1 LAKALRCPSRNV
13 FETRNLPCFANVY
26 SVEPLDP
33 FKMRVAICIATFR
46 RTGLLQKA
54 LEGVS
59 CLKFSKV
66 AAPEVEVIVVDNDP
80 SLSASFVCKRTVL
93 SRPVRYVAECRRGIV
108 HVRNRAIAEASGSEF
123 LAFLDDDEVPCEM
136 WLDELLAT
144 QARFGADVVAGPTR
158 PVHDPGLPEWIR
170 RGSFFE
176 RPRHDTGTPLA
187 FCASGN
193 VLVRAK
199 VFPRVGRFDDNFQLT
214 GGEDTQFFLR
224 VRRAGYK
231 IVWSNEAVA
240 WETVPRDRATLSWI
254 VRRGY
259 QCGNSWSLAEMSIE
273 TGLKFRA
280 LRFCKGSTHI
290 VAGMAG
296 AVISLFLGRIAFAKN
311 LRRAF
316 LGAGML
322 AGLAGKKYLAYQ
334 SSGSTAANSSPD
346 LGGHSSAQS
355 HNSTKQEKQYLLESS

>member
-1 LAKALRCPSRNV
+1 
-13 FETRNLPCFANVY
+13 
-26 SVEPLDP
+26 
-33 FKMRVAICIATFR
+33 MRVAVCITTFR
-46 RTGLLQKA
+46 RTSLLQRA

-59 CLKFSKV
+59 RLKFRQV
-66 AAPEVEVIVVDNDP
+66 AAPEIEVIVVDNDP
-80 SLSASFVCKRTVL
+80 SLSASGVCKSPSQSGL
-93 SRPVRYVAECRRGIV
+93 VRYVAEPRRGIV

-144 QARFGADVVAGPTR
+144 QEKFSADVVAGPTR
-158 PVHDPGLPEWIR
+158 PVYEQDLPEWIK

-176 RPRHDTGTPLA
+176 RPRYDTGTSLK

-193 VLVRAK
+193 VLLRTE
-199 VFPRVGRFDDNFQLT
+199 VFLNVGKFDDNFQLT

-240 WETVPRDRATLSWI
+240 WETVPKDRATLKWI

-259 QCGNSWSLAEMSIE
+259 QSGNTWSLAEMSIE
-273 TGLKFRA
+273 TSVKYRA
-280 LRFCKGSTHI
+280 LRFFKGSAHVI
-290 VAGMAG
+290 VGLAG
-296 AVISLFLGRIAFAKN
+296 AVSGLFFGKIAFAKN

-316 LGAGML
+316 FGAGML
-322 AGLAGKKYLAYQ
+322 TGLAGKKYLAYE
-334 SSGSTAANSSPD
+334 SVGSTSVSRAPE
-346 LGGHSSAQS
+346 LRGRSSA
-355 HNSTKQEKQYLLESS
+355 

>member
-1 LAKALRCPSRNV
+1 
-13 FETRNLPCFANVY
+13 
-26 SVEPLDP
+26 
-33 FKMRVAICIATFR
+33 MRVAICIATFR
-46 RTGLLQKA
+46 RTELLEKA

-59 CLKFSKV
+59 CLKFCKV
-66 AAPEVEVIVVDNDP
+66 TAPQMEVIVVDNDP
-80 SLSASFVCKRTVL
+80 SLSASSVCKRAVL
-93 SRPVRYVAECRRGIV
+93 PRSVRYVAESRRGIV

-123 LAFLDDDEVPCEM
+123 LAFLDDDEVPDEM

-158 PVHDPGLPEWIR
+158 PVHEPGLPEWIR

-176 RPRHDTGTPLA
+176 RPRHDTGTPLE

-193 VLVRAK
+193 VLVRTN
-199 VFPRVGRFDDNFQLT
+199 VFPRVGQFDDNFQLT

-240 WETVPRDRATLSWI
+240 WETVPRDRATLNWI

-259 QCGNSWSLAEMSIE
+259 QSGNSWSLAEMSIE
-273 TGLKFRA
+273 TSLKLRA
-280 LRFCKGSTHI
+280 LRFCKGSVHL
-290 VAGMAG
+290 VAGVAG
-296 AVISLFLGRIAFAKN
+296 AVIGLFSGRIAFAKS

-334 SSGSTAANSSPD
+334 CSGRSAVRGAPG
-346 LGGHSSAQS
+346 LRGRSSA
-355 HNSTKQEKQYLLESS
+355 

>member
-1 LAKALRCPSRNV
+1 
-13 FETRNLPCFANVY
+13 
-26 SVEPLDP
+26 
-33 FKMRVAICIATFR
+33 MRVAVCITTFR
-46 RTGLLQKA
+46 RTNLLQRA

-59 CLKFSKV
+59 RLKFCNV
-66 AAPEVEVIVVDNDP
+66 AAPEIEVIVVDNDP
-80 SLSASFVCKRTVL
+80 SLSASGVCKSSML
-93 SRPVRYVAECRRGIV
+93 SGLVRYVAEPRRGIV
-108 HVRNRAIAEASGSEF
+108 HVRNRAIAEASDSEL
-123 LAFLDDDEVPCEM
+123 LAFIDDDEIPCET

-144 QARFGADVVAGPTR
+144 QARFSADVVAGPTL
-158 PVHDPGLPEWIR
+158 PVYEQGLPGWIK

-176 RPRHDTGTPLA
+176 RPRYDTGTPLE

-193 VLVRAK
+193 VLLRTE
-199 VFPRVGRFDDNFQLT
+199 VFPNVGKFDDNFQLT

-240 WETVPRDRATLSWI
+240 WETVPRERATLNWI

-259 QCGNSWSLAEMSIE
+259 QSGNTWSLAEMSVE
-273 TGLKFRA
+273 TSSKYRA
-280 LRFCKGSTHI
+280 LRFFKGLAHVI
-290 VAGMAG
+290 AGLAG
-296 AVISLFLGRIAFAKN
+296 TVSGLFLGRIAFAKN

-334 SSGSTAANSSPD
+334 SAGNPSVSGAPE
-346 LGGHSSAQS
+346 LRGRSSA
-355 HNSTKQEKQYLLESS
+355 